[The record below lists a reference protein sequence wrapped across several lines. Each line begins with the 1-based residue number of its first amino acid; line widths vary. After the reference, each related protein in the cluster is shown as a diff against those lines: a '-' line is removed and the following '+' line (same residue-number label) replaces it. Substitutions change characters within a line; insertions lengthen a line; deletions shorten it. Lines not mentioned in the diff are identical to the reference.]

1 LETSQTNSYPP
12 GLCCTFQSDTFL
24 LALPVLRNKHK
35 IKWFDAMCSKTVT
48 VYLFSLPEV
57 AWLLL

>member
-1 LETSQTNSYPP
+1 MKTERFTQKKPE
-12 GLCCTFQSDTFL
+12 
-24 LALPVLRNKHK
+24 
-35 IKWFDAMCSKTVT
+35 IKWFDAMCTKTVT